1 MSTVLIVDDEPGV
14 RESMSL
20 ILKIE
25 GYKVDTVRDAVNAL
39 KVIDSGKKY
48 DFIICDIKMP
58 VMDGLEFLTE
68 FKNREKDSIVI
79 MISAYGTIDSSIK
92 AIKYGASDYISK
104 PVNIDELILRMKMS
118 EERKKLRKENV
129 ALKKELRKE
138 FGFEDIIYK
147 DEKMK
152 RIIELASKVSDYKTT
167 VLITGESGTG
177 KELIAR
183 SIHTNSS
190 RKNKPFVALNCA
202 AIPENLLESELFGYD
217 AGAFS
222 GANKSKPGLF
232 EEADGGTLFLDEIGE
247 FPLIL
252 QPKLLRALQDE
263 EIRRLGGTK
272 TKKID
277 VRILA
282 ATSKDLARQI
292 EVNEFRADLF
302 YRLNVMQIEIPP
314 LRERK
319 DDIPVLIDYFI
330 EKYNEKLGS
339 NVKGFT
345 KKVLNKIIS
354 NTWQGNVRELENIIE
369 KSMILTDREI
379 IDEIELIKRDE
390 QIDPIIWMDSMK
402 LDEALSKLEK
412 LYIEKAL
419 SDNNGN
425 RTRAAEMLGI
435 SRRGL
440 LYKIKEYGLGPGDDK
455 ED

>member
-25 GYKVDTVRDAVNAL
+25 GYKVDTVRDGVNAL
-39 KVIDSGKKY
+39 KVIDSSKKY

-252 QPKLLRALQDE
+252 QPKLLRVLQDE

-292 EVNEFRADLF
+292 EINEFRADLF

-319 DDIPVLIDYFI
+319 DDIPVLVDYFI

-339 NVKGFT
+339 NVKGVT

-369 KSMILTDREI
+369 KSMILSDREI

-390 QIDPIIWMDSMK
+390 QIDPRIWMDSMK

-419 SDNNGN
+419 LDNDGN
-425 RTRAAEMLGI
+425 RTRAAEILGI

-440 LYKIKEYGLGPGDDK
+440 LYKIKEYLFN
-455 ED
+455 

>member
-48 DFIICDIKMP
+48 DFIVCDMKMP

-277 VRILA
+277 VRILV
-282 ATSKDLARQI
+282 ATSKDLVR
-292 EVNEFRADLF
+292 
-302 YRLNVMQIEIPP
+302 QIEIPP

-319 DDIPVLIDYFI
+319 DDIPVLVDYFI
-330 EKYNEKLGS
+330 EKFNEKLGS
-339 NVKGFT
+339 NVKGVT
-345 KKVLNKIIS
+345 KKVLNKIIA
-354 NTWQGNVRELENIIE
+354 NTWHGNVRELENIIE

-390 QIDPIIWMDSMK
+390 LIDPKIWMDSMK

-419 SDNNGN
+419 SDNDGN
-425 RTRAAEMLGI
+425 RTRAAENLGI

>member
-39 KVIDSGKKY
+39 KVIDSSKKY
-48 DFIICDIKMP
+48 DFIICDMKMP

-79 MISAYGTIDSSIK
+79 MISAYGTIESSIK

-277 VRILA
+277 VRILV
-282 ATSKDLARQI
+282 ATSKDLVRQI
-292 EVNEFRADLF
+292 EINQFRADLF

-319 DDIPVLIDYFI
+319 DDIPVLVDYFI
-330 EKYNEKLGS
+330 EKFNEKLGS
-339 NVKGFT
+339 NVKGVT
-345 KKVLNKIIS
+345 KKVLNKIIA
-354 NTWQGNVRELENIIE
+354 NTWHGNVRELENIIE

-390 QIDPIIWMDSMK
+390 QIDPKIWMDSMK

-419 SDNNGN
+419 LDNDGN
-425 RTRAAEMLGI
+425 RTRAAEILGI

-440 LYKIKEYGLGPGDDK
+440 LYKIKEYELGPGDDK